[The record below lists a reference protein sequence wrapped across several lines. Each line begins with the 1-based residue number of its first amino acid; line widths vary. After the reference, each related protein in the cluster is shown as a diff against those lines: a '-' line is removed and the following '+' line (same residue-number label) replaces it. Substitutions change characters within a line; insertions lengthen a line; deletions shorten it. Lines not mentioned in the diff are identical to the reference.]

1 MKSRSQIDH
10 AYSQMEH
17 SARSGWVISEVSWRG
32 LENFNESLRS
42 LENHLKLQQIDDSW
56 GPFVRFCR
64 TFRYLLIATP
74 LPASQINQVIRG
86 WSRFDGISLEQLKMN
101 LDETA
106 GRLFSQLI
114 KAFAE
119 LQGEAENP
127 MSRNAV
133 ADLRQ
138 TVSESSQIAVL
149 SPDARLSMPIKKH
162 FAKCLAHENL
172 ICLRP
177 SELKSLTIFDALL
190 VFGPT
195 RRRFSDGSEFVYSAP
210 RATALRLYTP
220 SCFPA
225 SIPIPYRFAG
235 SPHLMPGASS
245 FADLRSFAAPSVTTA
260 ANIFEAAEIPDT
272 KGEQTWLDA
281 LPQLDVP
288 PGNYIDNS
296 DSEEWDNEPVSAKQ
310 ILLGAD
316 HAVFLAPESSIYR
329 LNREKRGE
337 AGEWVC
343 TGVEHTDVR
352 DIGSGDVLLF
362 QSAGGGSM
370 VSEIADQLLGE
381 NRQHH
386 RDSQNLWKSKL
397 RNYIIHFSNTSKVL
411 KLLRDDGSNI
421 RSEATVRNWCAS
433 WNIGPG
439 SWRDFDRLLR
449 ILSLQEERERIFNA
463 TKALRIAHRQ
473 AGSALASRLLKMMK
487 GQSLGELMRNGIQ
500 EFHGADGMSN
510 RKVGYEVIA
519 VLPEEC
525 EVLPN
530 RLTQP
535 FPLQ

>member
-1 MKSRSQIDH
+1 MKSQLDH
-10 AYSQMEH
+10 AYRQMEFA
-17 SARSGWVISEVSWRG
+17 ARSGWIISEVSWRR

-42 LENHLKLQQIDDSW
+42 LELYLKVQQIDDSW
-56 GPFVRFCR
+56 GPFLSFYR
-64 TFRYLLIATP
+64 TFRYLLVATP
-74 LPASQINQVIRG
+74 LPASKITNVIQG
-86 WSRFDGISLEQLKMN
+86 WSRFDGISQDQLKLN
-101 LDETA
+101 LDET
-106 GRLFSQLI
+106 GGGLYSRLVN
-114 KAFAE
+114 AFYE
-119 LQGEAENP
+119 LQSEADNP

-133 ADLRQ
+133 DDL
-138 TVSESSQIAVL
+138 SETFSETSQIAVL
-149 SPDARLSMPIKKH
+149 SPDARLSMAIKNYFSRLLKH
-162 FAKCLAHENL
+162 EKLTC
-172 ICLRP
+172 IRP
-177 SELKSLTIFDALL
+177 SELKSITVFDQLL

-210 RATALRLYTP
+210 RARAIRLYTP
-220 SCFPA
+220 SCFPT
-225 SIPIPYRFAG
+225 SIPTPYPFEG
-235 SPHLMPGASS
+235 SPHNSAGGSS
-245 FADLRSFAAPSVTTA
+245 FAGLHSFAAPTVRTA
-260 ANIFEAAEIPDT
+260 ATTFESEESPNVKDDHS
-272 KGEQTWLDA
+272 WLNS
-281 LPQLDVP
+281 LPQIVVP
-288 PGNYIDNS
+288 PGNFTDNS
-296 DSEEWDNEPVSAKQ
+296 GGEEWDNEPVSAKQ
-310 ILLGAD
+310 ILLSAD

-337 AGEWVC
+337 AGEWIC

-362 QSAGGGSM
+362 QLAGGGSM
-370 VSEIADQLLGE
+370 VSELADQLLGE

-397 RNYIIHFSNTSKVL
+397 RNYIIHLSNTFDFL
-411 KLLRDDGSNI
+411 KLLRSDGSNI

-449 ILSLQEERERIFNA
+449 ILSLQDERERIFNS
-463 TKALRIAHRQ
+463 TKALRVAHRQ
-473 AGSALASRLLKMMK
+473 AGSALASRLLKMMQ

-535 FPLQ
+535 FPLH